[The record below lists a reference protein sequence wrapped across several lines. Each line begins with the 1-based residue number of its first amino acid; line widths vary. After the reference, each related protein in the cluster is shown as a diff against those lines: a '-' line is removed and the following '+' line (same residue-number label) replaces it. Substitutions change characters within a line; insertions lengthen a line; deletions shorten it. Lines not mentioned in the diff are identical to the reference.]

1 MKYLLLFGF
10 LTGAVAQNY
19 DWDNEKSRGRRSSE
33 KMENMIVWRLTDDL
47 DLTTDQAEK
56 FFPRFRD
63 HRKSLE
69 EVGKKEREM
78 IANIDREKLNKK
90 DVKDTIEE
98 ISKLRQKRIELESEF
113 VLGLDDILA
122 PDQMMRLGIFKQRM
136 MMEMRGE
143 MRDGKGKK
151 KKNKNKKK
159 DRKRRRSRF

>member
-1 MKYLLLFGF
+1 MKYILLFGF

-122 PDQMMRLGIFKQRM
+122 PEQMIRLGVFKQRM

-151 KKNKNKKK
+151 KRNKKK

>member
-63 HRKSLE
+63 HRKILE
-69 EVGKKEREM
+69 EVGKQEREM

-90 DVKDTIEE
+90 DVKNTIEE

-122 PDQMMRLGIFKQRM
+122 PDQMIRLGIFKQRM

-151 KKNKNKKK
+151 KRNKKK

>member
-1 MKYLLLFGF
+1 MKYILLFSF

-90 DVKDTIEE
+90 DVKNTIEE

-122 PDQMMRLGIFKQRM
+122 PEQMIRLGVFKQRM

-143 MRDGKGKK
+143 MRDGKGK
-151 KKNKNKKK
+151 NKRNKKK

>member
-90 DVKDTIEE
+90 DVKNTIEE

-122 PDQMMRLGIFKQRM
+122 PDQMIRLGIFKQRM
-136 MMEMRGE
+136 MMEMIGE

-151 KKNKNKKK
+151 KRNKKK

>member
-78 IANIDREKLNKK
+78 IASIDREKLNKK
-90 DVKDTIEE
+90 DVKNTIEE

-122 PDQMMRLGIFKQRM
+122 PDQMIRLGIFKQRM
-136 MMEMRGE
+136 MMEMIGE

-151 KKNKNKKK
+151 KRNKKK

>member
-1 MKYLLLFGF
+1 MKYILLFSF

-19 DWDNEKSRGRRSSE
+19 NWDNEKSRGRRSSE

-90 DVKDTIEE
+90 DVKNTIEE

-122 PDQMMRLGIFKQRM
+122 PEQMIRLGVFKQRM

-143 MRDGKGKK
+143 MRDGKGK
-151 KKNKNKKK
+151 NKRNKKK

>member
-1 MKYLLLFGF
+1 MKYILLFSF
-10 LTGAVAQNY
+10 LSAALAQNY

-90 DVKDTIEE
+90 DVKNTIEE

-122 PDQMMRLGIFKQRM
+122 PEQMIRLGVFKQRM
-136 MMEMRGE
+136 MMEMREE
-143 MRDGKGKK
+143 MRDGKGK
-151 KKNKNKKK
+151 NKRNKKK